1 MNTIVFK
8 WRDEFIRVN
17 PMDIV
22 YFRADGNYSTMTL
35 ASRKEQ
41 LLTMNLSKVMVTLE
55 TQLGIQSGLFER
67 VGRDLIIR
75 KACIFSI
82 QTLKKQLVLTIP
94 GSDTYFELQVS
105 KEALRKLKKNQDK
118 QYSNKTK
125 FQLRELQTRKNYPL
139 MTGNN
144 TFGRQSKI
152 SECVYQVDNGD
163 NQMSRHHFNVSVCFE
178 ADDDSYKL
186 YITDMNSSNG
196 TFINNKQVTAN
207 QPQQLYLGDI
217 IRAGKTEFVT
227 EYLDI
232 EKTEII

>member
-35 ASRKEQ
+35 ASRKVQ

-55 TQLGIQSGLFER
+55 TQLTVQSELFER

-75 KACIFSI
+75 KECVFSI
-82 QTLKKQLVLTIP
+82 QILKKQLILTVP
-94 GSDTYFELQVS
+94 GSDIYFELNAS
-105 KEALRKLKKNQDK
+105 KEALKKLKENQIK
-118 QYSNKTK
+118 KYSNINNL
-125 FQLRELQTRKNYPL
+125 QIRELQTRKAYPL
-139 MTGNN
+139 IVGNN
-144 TFGRQSKI
+144 LFGRQSKSSVCKNQI
-152 SECVYQVDNGD
+152 DNGD
-163 NQMSRHHFNVSVCFE
+163 NLMSRKHFNLIVYFDTVKSVYELF
-178 ADDDSYKL
+178 
-186 YITDMNSSNG
+186 ITDTNSANG
-196 TFINNKQVTAN
+196 IFLNNKQVTAN
-207 QPQQLYLGDI
+207 QSQQLYLGDI

-227 EYLDI
+227 EYLDV